1 VRVFLFAL
9 IAVVSQTAAQAQ
21 VKNDAKDNAKDNAPP
36 PCFYSIGGKSIDVA
50 VGKSVCRRSP
60 APYQDQYALL
70 RCGPP
75 LDEIAL
81 VKRGDPRCDRYE
93 DRQQE

>member
-1 VRVFLFAL
+1 M
-9 IAVVSQTAAQAQ
+9 AVLSQTAAQAQ
-21 VKNDAKDNAKDNAPP
+21 VKNDAKDDAPK
-36 PCFYSIGGKSIDVA
+36 PCFYTIAGKTIDVA

-60 APYQDQYALL
+60 APYEDQYALM

-75 LDEIAL
+75 LDQIAL